1 MLTTVLILLVV
12 LWFLGIIHIPVLPIN
27 DITLFAFNGHSITL
41 LNVLTFLVI
50 AWAIEM
56 LPQPLRQIAM
66 VLILLWVLSILGFLA
81 IAGLSHLIVLAI
93 IIGLILT
100 IFQR

>member
-1 MLTTVLILLVV
+1 MLTTVIVLLAILWL
-12 LWFLGIIHIPVLPIN
+12 LGVIHIPAISIQ
-27 DITLFAFNGHSITL
+27 DMTLFVFNGHRITL

-56 LPQPLRQIAM
+56 LPSPLRQIAV
-66 VLILLWVLSILGFLA
+66 VLILLWVLSVLGFLA
-81 IAGLSHLIVLAI
+81 ISGLSHLIVLAI

-100 IFQR
+100 LFQG